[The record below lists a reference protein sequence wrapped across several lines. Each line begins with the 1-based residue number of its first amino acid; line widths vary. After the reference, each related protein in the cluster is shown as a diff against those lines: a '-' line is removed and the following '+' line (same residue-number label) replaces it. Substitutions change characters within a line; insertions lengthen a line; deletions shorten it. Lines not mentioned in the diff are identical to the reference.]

1 MSIQE
6 ANMSL
11 VPRESWPD
19 LFSVFDHDFPGLRS
33 RFSLGSFSP
42 RLDIIEK
49 DDKFEVQVELPGVD
63 KEDITLSCK
72 DRTLTIE
79 ASTAKSDETKEGDR
93 VIHKER
99 YEGKMVRSFTLGENI
114 RQEDID
120 ASFKDGVLHVII
132 PKTEPRLETVNRIE
146 IK

>member
-1 MSIQE
+1 
-6 ANMSL
+6 MSL

-19 LFSVFDHDFPGLRS
+19 LFSVFDHDFPSLRS
-33 RFSLGSFSP
+33 RFNMGGFSP
-42 RLDIIEK
+42 KLDIIEK

-63 KEDITLSCK
+63 KKDITLSCK
-72 DRTLTIE
+72 GKTLTIE
-79 ASTAKSDETKEGDR
+79 ASTSKNDETKEGDR

-99 YEGKMVRSFTLGENI
+99 YEGKMVRSFTLGDNI

-120 ASFKDGVLHVII
+120 ASFSDGILTVTI
-132 PKTEPRLETVNRIE
+132 PKTEPKREEVNRIE

>member
-1 MSIQE
+1 
-6 ANMSL
+6 MSL

-19 LFSVFDHDFPGLRS
+19 LFSVFDHDFPSLRS
-33 RFSLGSFSP
+33 RFNLGAFSP
-42 RLDIIEK
+42 RLDILEK
-49 DDKFEVQVELPGVD
+49 DDKFEVQVELPGVN

-72 DRTLTIE
+72 DKTLTIE
-79 ASTAKSDETKEGDR
+79 ASTARSDETKEGDR

-99 YEGKMVRSFTLGENI
+99 YEGKMIRSFTLGDNI

-120 ASFKDGVLHVII
+120 ASFSDGILKVTI
-132 PKTEPRLETVNRIE
+132 PKTEPRQEEVNRIE